1 MAHIYLSSPYTHQS
15 ETVRAL
21 RHDRAAL
28 TTAKLMERGWVVFSP
43 IVHAYTVAE
52 FMDSERQ
59 LDHDFW
65 MRQARG
71 MLRTAAYL
79 VVLKIVGW
87 DKSRGVREEILY
99 AKENSIQIRYLGE
112 RDPLPSAMKLA
123 RAVA

>member
-1 MAHIYLSSPYTHQS
+1 MAHIYLSSPYTPQS

-28 TTAKLMERGWVVFSP
+28 TTARLMEQGWVVFSP

-52 FMDSERQ
+52 FMNSDRK

-71 MLRTAAYL
+71 MLRTAAYV
-79 VVLKIVGW
+79 VVLQIEGW
-87 DKSRGVREEILY
+87 DKSRGVREEILL

-112 RDPLPSAMKLA
+112 HEQPPSPAKLA